1 MPTVGAIG
9 RGHTVLK
16 NVVYKIAVDA
26 GLETELE
33 AHLPNDPHNIPADV
47 LVRNWLGLSPLALD
61 FTIVSPALRYNSS
74 DASESTLG
82 MNRIDE
88 AAKRK
93 ERRYQELCKRAGWDF
108 TPIVADTYGA
118 FRANGRAVIQKI
130 IQRLQRKNRY
140 QDRGKIATQ
149 VCRAVAAA
157 AVSRAANQTLH
168 TAEALQL
175 GQTVVP
181 NDEHVNLGDHMGNLP
196 DLLQPSG
203 NLGQHDVLVVSED
216 SEEDIT
222 DEEPAVRNNVLE
234 EELL

>member
-1 MPTVGAIG
+1 
-9 RGHTVLK
+9 
-16 NVVYKIAVDA
+16 
-26 GLETELE
+26 
-33 AHLPNDPHNIPADV
+33 
-47 LVRNWLGLSPLALD
+47 
-61 FTIVSPALRYNSS
+61 
-74 DASESTLG
+74 
-82 MNRIDE
+82 
-88 AAKRK
+88 
-93 ERRYQELCKRAGWDF
+93 
-108 TPIVADTYGA
+108 
-118 FRANGRAVIQKI
+118 
-130 IQRLQRKNRY
+130 
-140 QDRGKIATQ
+140 
-149 VCRAVAAA
+149 VAAA

-222 DEEPAVRNNVLE
+222 DEEPAVRNNFLE